1 MLAYQLC
8 NVSTEYFL
16 SVVILLNMND
26 IKFSVIAINDCDDQ
40 FNGFITLPETKHKRQ

>member
-16 SVVILLNMND
+16 AVVILLNMND
-26 IKFSVIAINDCDDQ
+26 IKFSVIAVNDCDDH
-40 FNGFITLPETKHKRQ
+40 FHGFITLPGTKHKRQ